1 MSRNL
6 AIAAAGTGGHVM
18 PGIAVAKILRS
29 RGWTVTWIGTEIG
42 MERKL
47 VEAQSIPF
55 KALDF
60 AGLRGKGLKTMLFGG
75 FKLLASI
82 VRSRAY
88 LSEIKADVLF
98 STGGYV
104 AVPVCLAAGSK
115 GIPYVLM
122 NSDADPLLSIK
133 MVQGNAAGIMCGF
146 AGKAAEMAGTRAI
159 VSGNPVRVEIVQLP
173 EPEKRYAGRTGKLN
187 LLIFG
192 GSLGAQVFN
201 ERIPQALS
209 LIPED
214 KRPNIIHQCGVK
226 AVEEVRDR
234 YQQLGIKAEVV
245 PFIDKMAEAYQW
257 ADLVIARAGAIS
269 VSELMV
275 GGIPSILIPLVAKT
289 TSHQV
294 GNAKYMQE
302 AGAAIYLPQTELTS
316 EKLSATLQ
324 ELTRERL
331 LEMAIKARSMGKAD
345 AAKTVADFIEHIA
358 QKDSK

>member
-1 MSRNL
+1 MSKNL

-29 RGWTVTWIGTEIG
+29 RGWTVTWIGTEKG
-42 MERKL
+42 MERRL

-60 AGLRGKGLKTMLFGG
+60 LGLRGKGLKTMLFGG

-82 VRSRAY
+82 AKSRTY
-88 LSEIKADVLF
+88 LSEIKADVVF

-104 AVPVCLAAGSK
+104 AVPVCLAAGLKS
-115 GIPYVLM
+115 IPYVLM

-133 MVQGNAAGIMCGF
+133 MVQANAAGIMCGF
-146 AGKAAEMAGTRAI
+146 NGKAAEMAGSRGI
-159 VSGNPVRVEIVQLP
+159 VTGNPVRQEIVDLP
-173 EPEKRYAGRTGKLN
+173 EPEKRYEGRSGKLR

-201 ERIPQALS
+201 ENIPKAIS
-209 LIPED
+209 LIPEET
-214 KRPNIIHQCGVK
+214 RPIIVHQCGVK
-226 AVEEVRDR
+226 AVEEVTKR
-234 YQQLGIKAEVV
+234 YKELGIEAEVV
-245 PFIDKMAEAYQW
+245 PFIDKMADAYLW
-257 ADLVIARAGAIS
+257 SDVVIARAGAIS

-275 GGIPSILIPLVAKT
+275 GGIPAILVPLVAKT

-302 AGAAIYLPQTELTS
+302 AGAAIYLPQTELTA
-316 EKLSATLQ
+316 EKLSNILMG
-324 ELTRERL
+324 LNRESL
-331 LEMAIKARSMGKAD
+331 LEMAIRARSLGKSD
-345 AAKTVADFIEHIA
+345 AAKTVADFIEHVS
-358 QKDSK
+358 QKGSK